1 MWACD
6 SSACN
11 AHPPAPV
18 APATAASWSSQHTQ
32 HVAISGPSTPSCPRS
47 HVAPSFPS
55 MRSGA
60 TCSFLSK
67 AALEPNLDSLRGTH
81 PPTDTHTP
89 SFSPQH
95 FCPCALHSSL
105 CCLLLSSL
113 APKNISSLKATCLKC
128 LLTAVCQL
136 RTVPGTSQETR
147 THIEGTEDCFQNVL
161 AGLLPAG
168 FDDWHVG
175 GFVSP
180 AR

>member
-47 HVAPSFPS
+47 HMAPSFPS

-81 PPTDTHTP
+81 PPTDTH
-89 SFSPQH
+89 
-95 FCPCALHSSL
+95 ALFL
-105 CCLLLSSL
+105 
-113 APKNISSLKATCLKC
+113 P
-128 LLTAVCQL
+128 TA
-136 RTVPGTSQETR
+136 
-147 THIEGTEDCFQNVL
+147 
-161 AGLLPAG
+161 LLPMSTTQLTVLFALVFLG
-168 FDDWHVG
+168 SKEHKFSEGNMSEVFAHCRL
-175 GFVSP
+175 SAQNS
-180 AR
+180 ARHITGDPYTHRRNRGLFSECSGWFAPSWV